1 MKFTQEAAALQHDDT
16 VRGVEPAIADVLAL
30 VSDRSLRGIRDD
42 LQSSYDAIGAAALN
56 VRREVGERQVQNCN
70 PTVITELLCGD
81 PLSRAHEREML
92 ARLKGVSS
100 AYISERVGLRREI
113 ALLNG
118 RIAVEAGLAK
128 GQRLQ
133 APEV

>member
-1 MKFTQEAAALQHDDT
+1 MGETTVEAFRHVDCISG
-16 VRGVEPAIADVLAL
+16 GVDNTPLSNLVPEP
-30 VSDRSLRGIRDD
+30 SLRGMRDD
-42 LQSSYDAIGAAALN
+42 LQAHCDAIGAAALN